1 VEVIIGDDAGYQF
14 SKSKRGGW
22 VYGHCLLG
30 VTPLAPPLAVNN
42 GETLTHNSSYTT
54 MYKLE
59 IIVLPDCYKA
69 VLVDVPTCIAA
80 TG

>member
-42 GETLTHNSSYTT
+42 GETLTQNSNTYSQF
-54 MYKLE
+54 
-59 IIVLPDCYKA
+59 VLHYN
-69 VLVDVPTCIAA
+69 V
-80 TG
+80 

>member
-1 VEVIIGDDAGYQF
+1 VEVIIGDDTGYQF

-42 GETLTHNSSYTT
+42 GETLTQNSNTYSQF
-54 MYKLE
+54 
-59 IIVLPDCYKA
+59 VLHYN
-69 VLVDVPTCIAA
+69 V
-80 TG
+80 